1 MENLTTQF
9 KGKITELQVAL
20 ALIQRGY
27 MISQPLIDAR
37 YDFVLEK
44 NGKFYRLQVKTCHL
58 VEDKSGVIFS
68 TSNSHTNTTGTSNRN
83 YKGEADYF
91 ATIYNGDCYLIPVND
106 CGNREKNL
114 ELFHQ
119 KMVKKQ
125 EFHF

>member
-1 MENLTTQF
+1 
-9 KGKITELQVAL
+9 
-20 ALIQRGY
+20 

-44 NGKFYRLQVKTCHL
+44 NGKFYRLQVKTCRL

-68 TSNSHTNTTGTSNRN
+68 TSNYHTNTTGTSSRN

-106 CGNREKNL
+106 CGNREKKLRIVPPKNG
-114 ELFHQ
+114 Q
-119 KMVKKQ
+119 KTGVSFLKDYTVEKILS
-125 EFHF
+125 E